1 MPVQNAVTS
10 HSEASTHKT
19 EKKTKNSENVI
30 AISKKQLQ
38 SIKMEKNYNN
48 RADCGGK
55 RTFYVFNGLCAF
67 ASLTANT
74 KSLVEGITYLFYAQ
88 LAQHGFFH

>member
-1 MPVQNAVTS
+1 MIELGWYMPVQNAVTS

-38 SIKMEKNYNN
+38 SIKMEKTTTIVLIVE
-48 RADCGGK
+48 AKGPSM
-55 RTFYVFNGLCAF
+55 FLMAYVPLH
-67 ASLTANT
+67 L
-74 KSLVEGITYLFYAQ
+74 
-88 LAQHGFFH
+88 